1 MKLFMQKWIGK
12 KKGVIGMYDFTEVV
26 VHIKNM
32 EILEKLNALEE
43 LRQS

>member
-1 MKLFMQKWIGK
+1 MDWK